1 MSTHKQIIGINDT
14 FNLIKKSVE
23 PLSPLKEA
31 ITNSLDSIKER
42 RKTDCDFKAKID
54 VEFFFKSGFD
64 LINEKE
70 ICLDSIKITDN
81 GKGFYKEA
89 LEHFKSLAD
98 RGKCY
103 NNRGTGKIQIFHRFK
118 EIFVDSFFYEE
129 TQKKRLKLSYDITD
143 QLQETI
149 ENDSSTDFFT
159 SVYLR
164 KFYGDINDITY
175 YSRLYENNLL
185 IKQDLLKSLILYL
198 FLEKETGLTINIKVF
213 DNKKEIF
220 SDCLSSDD
228 IPEPDKEEKVN
239 INEVS
244 PADINKDSK
253 KETIEWKTVGQTELT
268 LRRFKLPLSYSDENG
283 VFLCSKNIL
292 IEKYKFPIL
301 RKNTNFNGFRYLTS
315 VSGSI
320 LDEHVKHTVDG
331 FTFPKKKDIEDKITQ
346 RDLFN
351 NSYIFIDEIEEKLN
365 QKLNHMYSDLQN
377 LREEKEQN
385 IINIVKRYGINTD
398 LAKTINAG
406 LNDSDD
412 EITKK
417 LFEAQSKVFAKKS
430 IEIQKT
436 YDELAKLEGVNFDP
450 SDSEYEK
457 KFFETSS
464 KLMELIPEQN
474 KDELARYVIRR
485 DMLVRLL
492 KLALKNEL
500 EKQKQWKERKE
511 KGEKVREEQE
521 GLIHDLIFKRK
532 AKNTLNDLWI
542 LNEEFSHFQGL
553 SDLPLNELEVNSK
566 KLLKKDIDIEQA
578 MTSVGLS
585 LGSRLEKRPDIFLYP
600 EEGKCIL
607 IEFKAPEVDLTKHL
621 DQISKYAKLIANYSE
636 EKITQ
641 FYGFLIGE
649 NINQIDVPDR
659 YRKSFYNGYWFYPDE
674 PIASVVDG
682 ISIANIYQEIIPLST
697 IAKRAF
703 IRNKSFSDKLGITIE
718 NNNF

>member
-1 MSTHKQIIGINDT
+1 MKLLIFFTILYFVFRVLYKKNKQQTTVFNDT
-14 FNLIKKSVE
+14 FFQPQKVLSQRERNKQIQEHLHKDVGNIKPICPYCNCYLPFFPTKKTTCKNPIFIVTR
-23 PLSPLKEA
+23 PA
-31 ITNSLDSIKER
+31 DSKRVLVTEKDKER
-42 RKTDCDFKAKID
+42 LKID
-54 VEFFFKSGFD
+54 KY
-64 LINEKE
+64 N
-70 ICLDSIKITDN
+70 IKN
-81 GKGFYKEA
+81 YFW
-89 LEHFKSLAD
+89 
-98 RGKCY
+98 
-103 NNRGTGKIQIFHRFK
+103 
-118 EIFVDSFFYEE
+118 
-129 TQKKRLKLSYDITD
+129 
-143 QLQETI
+143 QE
-149 ENDSSTDFFT
+149 DFF
-159 SVYLR
+159 
-164 KFYGDINDITY
+164 
-175 YSRLYENNLL
+175 
-185 IKQDLLKSLILYL
+185 
-198 FLEKETGLTINIKVF
+198 
-213 DNKKEIF
+213 
-220 SDCLSSDD
+220 
-228 IPEPDKEEKVN
+228 
-239 INEVS
+239 
-244 PADINKDSK
+244 
-253 KETIEWKTVGQTELT
+253 
-268 LRRFKLPLSYSDENG
+268 
-283 VFLCSKNIL
+283 
-292 IEKYKFPIL
+292 
-301 RKNTNFNGFRYLTS
+301 
-315 VSGSI
+315 
-320 LDEHVKHTVDG
+320 
-331 FTFPKKKDIEDKITQ
+331 
-346 RDLFN
+346 
-351 NSYIFIDEIEEKLN
+351 
-365 QKLNHMYSDLQN
+365 
-377 LREEKEQN
+377 
-385 IINIVKRYGINTD
+385 
-398 LAKTINAG
+398 
-406 LNDSDD
+406 
-412 EITKK
+412 
-417 LFEAQSKVFAKKS
+417 
-430 IEIQKT
+430 
-436 YDELAKLEGVNFDP
+436 
-450 SDSEYEK
+450 EYEK

-553 SDLPLNELEVNSK
+553 SDLPLNELEMNSK

-585 LGSRLEKRPDIFLYP
+585 LGSRLKKRPDIFLYP

-682 ISIANIYQEIIPLST
+682 ISVANIYQEIIPLST